1 MHMNAQHC
9 ACNPHAIRGAG
20 ENQIF
25 VACRESIR
33 VICCDGPFASSC
45 RKLHAKY
52 MCFEQEW
59 QGCVSLCM
67 RGHARGR
74 VAVTGVGA
82 MLNRKQRACGHAG
95 PFVWPTGD
103 PKTPRGSVPLHSGLL
118 HGDFLVRAARGK
130 KKWASA
136 SPMRS
141 IGQAAPR
148 CLAIPHAHEN

>member
-33 VICCDGPFASSC
+33 VICCDGPFAYSC

-67 RGHARGR
+67 RGHARGWQSR
-74 VAVTGVGA
+74 GWGRCSIANSGPAAMPVLLICLAHGGSQNTSGQCSLALRPTAWGFFGPGSSRKKKVGVGVA
-82 MLNRKQRACGHAG
+82 DEEHRAGC
-95 PFVWPTGD
+95 PEVSCDPTC
-103 PKTPRGSVPLHSGLL
+103 P
-118 HGDFLVRAARGK
+118 
-130 KKWASA
+130 
-136 SPMRS
+136 
-141 IGQAAPR
+141 
-148 CLAIPHAHEN
+148 

>member
-33 VICCDGPFASSC
+33 VICCNGPFASSC

-67 RGHARGR
+67 RGHARGWQSR
-74 VAVTGVGA
+74 GWGRCSIAKSGPAA
-82 MLNRKQRACGHAG
+82 MPVLLFG
-95 PFVWPTGD
+95 
-103 PKTPRGSVPLHSGLL
+103 PRGIPKHLGAVFPCTQAYCMGIFWSGQLEE
-118 HGDFLVRAARGK
+118 K

>member
-33 VICCDGPFASSC
+33 VICCDRWSICIFMQKITCKIHVLRARMARLCESVHEGPC
-45 RKLHAKY
+45 T
-52 MCFEQEW
+52 
-59 QGCVSLCM
+59 G
-67 RGHARGR
+67 